1 MVLIFYSLEYT
12 NAAINLRVESIQ
24 ETAITMLKA
33 RTLVRHYINT
43 LAIKGTN
50 SLYIYTFIH
59 SHYCTS

>member
-12 NAAINLRVESIQ
+12 NAAAINLRVESIQ

-43 LAIKGTN
+43 LAIK
-50 SLYIYTFIH
+50 LVLRK
-59 SHYCTS
+59 